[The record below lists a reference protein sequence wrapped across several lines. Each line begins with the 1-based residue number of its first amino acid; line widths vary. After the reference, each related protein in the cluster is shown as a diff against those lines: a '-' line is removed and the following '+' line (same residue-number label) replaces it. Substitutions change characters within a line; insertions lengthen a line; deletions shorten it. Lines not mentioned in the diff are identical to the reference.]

1 MKGGVNIF
9 KEIKKSRAS
18 SSTVSSRIDDQ
29 VGATNI
35 ANHFAH
41 IYSGLYNK
49 VELGDRLENISREL
63 DENINTQS
71 QWQVNRMTRD
81 LVREA
86 LKKMKA
92 KKGDSVFDAATDIYI
107 NGPEELIEH
116 LTTLIIPA

>member
-9 KEIKKSRAS
+9 KEIKKSRGS

-35 ANHFAH
+35 ANHFAY

-63 DENINTQS
+63 AGKQS
-71 QWQVNRMTRD
+71 
-81 LVREA
+81 
-86 LKKMKA
+86 
-92 KKGDSVFDAATDIYI
+92 DS
-107 NGPEELIEH
+107 GPCEGGIHTNESKER
-116 LTTLIIPA
+116 